1 MAVTEGIESYLAALQ
16 RQKDLIA
23 QIGNNSGVGIPGL
36 NVDAVIENLAK
47 LNSDLQQT
55 YDYYNSQAEV
65 EATNEERAAE
75 AAGVVETEEDKKARR
90 DAKRQEAKKK
100 REEIY
105 AKYKSSLGDFVQEQ
119 ISIIENSV
127 ASIEEG
133 TKALPVK
140 IGEAISTAALP
151 AALPP
156 GLPNPAYNI
165 LIFSQQV
172 KSIKVVLDDLFSRY
186 LSLLIAADKIKF
198 ALPGKII
205 KLLEVLTEIQNSIP
219 IL

>member
-1 MAVTEGIESYLAALQ
+1 MAISDGIASYLEALQ

-23 QIGNNSGVGIPGL
+23 QIGNNSGVSIPGL
-36 NVDAVIENLAK
+36 NVDAVIQNLAK

-65 EATNEERAAE
+65 EATNEEQAAE
-75 AAGVVETEEDKKARR
+75 ASGIVETEEDKKARR
-90 DAKRQEAKKK
+90 DAKKQEAKKK
-100 REEIY
+100 IDETYE
-105 AKYKSSLGDFVQEQ
+105 KYKSSLGDFVQEQ

-133 TKALPVK
+133 TKTLPVK
-140 IGEAISTAALP
+140 IAEAISTAALP

-172 KSIKVVLDDLFSRY
+172 KAIKVVLDDLISRY

-198 ALPGKII
+198 ALPSKII
-205 KLLEVLTEIQNSIP
+205 QLLSVLTEIQNTIPSI
-219 IL
+219 

>member
-1 MAVTEGIESYLAALQ
+1 MAISEGIASYLEALQ
-16 RQKDLIA
+16 KQKDLIA
-23 QIGNNSGVGIPGL
+23 QIGNSSGVNIPGL
-36 NVDAVIENLAK
+36 NVDAVIENLAR

-55 YDYYNSQAEV
+55 YEYYDSLAES
-65 EATNEERAAE
+65 EADKEEREAE
-75 AAGVVETEEDKKARR
+75 AAGIVESEEDKRARR
-90 DAKRQEAKKK
+90 DAKKQEAKKK
-100 REEIY
+100 REETFSR
-105 AKYKSSLGDFVQEQ
+105 YKSSLGDFVQEQ

-156 GLPNPAYNI
+156 GLPNPAYNL

-172 KSIKVVLDDLFSRY
+172 KAIKVVLDDLFSRY

-198 ALPGKII
+198 ALPTKVIQ
-205 KLLEVLTEIQNSIP
+205 LLEVLTQIQNTIP
-219 IL
+219 AI